1 MLKKSIFIIMVR
13 EVLWDARY
21 FNKTLRVLDTR
32 VSIKKERRRRRKYF
46 SIVNFRL
53 KIATMNE

>member
-32 VSIKKERRRRRKYF
+32 VSIKKERRRRKYF
-46 SIVNFRL
+46 SIVNLRL

>member
-32 VSIKKERRRRRKYF
+32 VSIKKRKKKKKKVF
-46 SIVNFRL
+46 
-53 KIATMNE
+53 